1 MNHTKICK
9 VKVGQE
15 VEGIYY
21 LSKASVKLAR
31 NNKEYTDLYVRDN
44 SGESMVRYW
53 GVLPLDFP
61 VPGFMGMIA
70 SVEEYQGI
78 PQIVCKNI
86 LPSDKPDDLSNFIA
100 ISDTFNFDKEYLEQF
115 ISSIAASENANIKH
129 CYALLKEVFTNKF
142 MNEFMQVPL
151 FVSGPLSCTSGLLKQ
166 TVSCMKSLVAMVDN
180 NNISQEDAAI
190 YLTGMIL
197 RNAGYADCYKLDG
210 VIVVETDN
218 SKLVGRASLATSRVI
233 FNIKKMTSKNIEAN
247 ETVNNKILHI
257 VNAKEDDCKTV
268 GAVLVCAI
276 EKMSFAI
283 NSIRSAI
290 EKNSENA
297 RETNFISAHH
307 SSGKEIY
314 EPLGSQIP
322 L

>member
-21 LSKASVKLAR
+21 LSKATVKTAK
-31 NNKEYTDLYVRDN
+31 NNREYTDLYVRDN

-61 VPGFMGMIA
+61 VPGYIGMIA
-70 SVEEYQGI
+70 SVEEYQGT

-86 LPSDKPDDLSNFIA
+86 LPSEKPDDLSNFIA
-100 ISDTFNFDKEYLEQF
+100 ISDTFNFDKEYFEQF
-115 ISSIAASENANIKH
+115 LTSISTSENVNIKH
-129 CYALLKEVFTNKF
+129 CHSLLQAVFTNKF
-142 MNEFMQVPL
+142 KNEFMQVPL
-151 FVSGPLSCTSGLLKQ
+151 FVSGPLSCTSGLFKH

-180 NNISQEDAAI
+180 NGISQEDAAI

-197 RNAGYADCYKLDG
+197 RNVGYADCYKLDG

-218 SKLVGRASLATSRVI
+218 GKLVGRAAMATSRVI
-233 FNIKKMTSKNIEAN
+233 FNIKKMASNNLPAN
-247 ETVNNKILHI
+247 EIVNNKLLHI
-257 VNAKEDDCKTV
+257 VNAKEDACLTV
-268 GAVLVCAI
+268 GAILVCAV
-276 EKMSFAI
+276 EKMSLAI

-290 EKNSENA
+290 DKNSENV
-297 RETNFISAHH
+297 RETNFITAYHSA
-307 SSGKEIY
+307 GKEIY
-314 EPLGSQIP
+314 EPLAPEVP